1 MITKQTSDF
10 STVDFVTGETL
21 LIDKPLHWSSFKV
34 IHKLRQIIGVKKIGH
49 AGTLD
54 PLATGLLIICTG
66 KKTKQISTFQ
76 DLQKI
81 YTGTITLGGV
91 TASMDSEKEV
101 TDIKP
106 FNLITEE
113 EILTAKK
120 LFEGEIEQTPPMYS
134 AVNYGGK
141 KLYELARKGK
151 TVERSTRSIT
161 VHNFSITK
169 IALPEIDFEITCSK
183 GTYIRVLAND
193 LGEKLGCG
201 AYLSGL
207 RRTAIG
213 DFSVSDALT
222 VEEFAEKYG
231 KEALHFAGNEA

>member
-1 MITKQTSDF
+1 MINQQTSDLVN
-10 STVDFVTGETL
+10 TDFVSGETL

-34 IHKLRQIIGVKKIGH
+34 ISKLRHIIGVKKIGH

-66 KKTKQISTFQ
+66 KKTKQISIFQ
-76 DLQKI
+76 DLRKI

-91 TASMDSEKEV
+91 TASMDSEMEV
-101 TDIKP
+101 TDQKP
-106 FNLITEE
+106 FDLITNE
-113 EILTAKK
+113 EIYAAKK

-141 KLYELARKGK
+141 KLYELARKGR
-151 TVERSTRSIT
+151 TVERSSRSIT
-161 VHNFSITK
+161 VYDFSITK
-169 IALPEIDFEITCSK
+169 IELPNIDFEITCSK

-193 LGEKLGCG
+193 LGEKLGSG
-201 AYLSGL
+201 AYLSSL

-222 VEEFAEKYG
+222 VEEFAEKHSKGRLHLTAG
-231 KEALHFAGNEA
+231 KA

>member
-10 STVDFVTGETL
+10 STVDFVSGETL

-101 TDIKP
+101 TDVKP
-106 FNLITEE
+106 FHLITEE
-113 EILTAKK
+113 EILAAKK
-120 LFEGEIEQTPPMYS
+120 FFEGEIEQTPPMYS

-151 TVERSTRSIT
+151 TVERSSRNIT
-161 VHNFSITK
+161 VHNFSITS

-207 RRTAIG
+207 RRKAIG
-213 DFSVSDALT
+213 DFFVSDALT

-231 KEALHFAGNEA
+231 NKALRLAGNVA

>member
-10 STVDFVTGETL
+10 STVNFVSGEAL

-34 IHKLRQIIGVKKIGH
+34 IHKLRQIISEKKIGH

-66 KKTKQISTFQ
+66 KMTKQISTFQ
-76 DLQKI
+76 DLQKT
-81 YTGTITLGGV
+81 YTGTFTLGGV
-91 TASMDSEKEV
+91 TASMDSEMEV
-101 TDIKP
+101 TDLKP

-113 EILTAKK
+113 EIYTAKK
-120 LFEGEIEQTPPMYS
+120 LFEGEIEQIPPMYS

-151 TVERSTRSIT
+151 TVERSSRNIT
-161 VHNFSITK
+161 IYNFSITK
-169 IALPEIDFEITCSK
+169 IDLPEIYFEITCSK
-183 GTYIRVLAND
+183 GTYIRVLAHD

-213 DFSVSDALT
+213 NFSVSDALT
-222 VEEFAEKYG
+222 VEEFSEKYSE
-231 KEALHFAGNEA
+231 KALHLAHSEA

>member
-1 MITKQTSDF
+1 MINRLTSDF
-10 STVDFVTGETL
+10 SNKDFVLGETL

-34 IHKLRQIIGVKKIGH
+34 VHKLRQIIGVKKIGH

-76 DLQKI
+76 DLKKT

-91 TASMDSEKEV
+91 TASMDAEMEV
-101 TDIKP
+101 TNLKP
-106 FNLITEE
+106 FNAISEE
-113 EILTAKK
+113 EIIAAKK
-120 LFEGEIEQTPPMYS
+120 QFEGEIEQTPPMYS

-141 KLYELARKGK
+141 KLYELARKGR
-151 TVERSTRSIT
+151 TVMRSSRNIS
-161 VHNFSITK
+161 VYKFEITK
-169 IALPEIDFEITCSK
+169 IDLPIIDFEITCSK

-201 AYLSGL
+201 AYLSSL
-207 RRTAIG
+207 RRTTIG

-222 VEEFAEKYG
+222 VEEFSEKHNA
-231 KEALHFAGNEA
+231 KSLQLIESEA

>member
-1 MITKQTSDF
+1 MITKQTGDF
-10 STVDFVTGETL
+10 STVDFVSGETL

-54 PLATGLLIICTG
+54 PLASGLLIICTG

-101 TDIKP
+101 TDHKP
-106 FNLITEE
+106 FNFITEE
-113 EILTAKK
+113 EILAAKK

-151 TVERSTRSIT
+151 TVERSSRSIT
-161 VHNFSITK
+161 VYSFSITN
-169 IALPEIDFEITCSK
+169 IELPEIDFEITCSK

-201 AYLSGL
+201 AYLSCL

-222 VEEFAEKYG
+222 VEEFAEKYAN
-231 KEALHFAGNEA
+231 EALPLAFNEA

>member
-1 MITKQTSDF
+1 MINQQTSDF
-10 STVDFVTGETL
+10 VNTDFVTGETL

-34 IHKLRQIIGVKKIGH
+34 VHKLRQIIGVKKIGH

-54 PLATGLLIICTG
+54 PLASGLLIICTG

-76 DLQKI
+76 DLQKT
-81 YTGTITLGGV
+81 YTGTITLGGI
-91 TASMDSEKEV
+91 TASMDSEMEV

-106 FNLITEE
+106 FDQITEE
-113 EILTAKK
+113 EIYAAKK
-120 LFEGEIEQTPPMYS
+120 YFEGEIEQTPPMYS

-151 TVERSTRSIT
+151 TVVRSSRTIT
-161 VHNFSITK
+161 VYNFLITK
-169 IALPEIDFEITCSK
+169 IDLPKIDFEITCSK
-183 GTYIRVLAND
+183 GTYIRVLAHD
-193 LGEKLGCG
+193 LGKKLGCG
-201 AYLSGL
+201 AYLSSL

-222 VEEFAEKYG
+222 VEELSEKYG
-231 KEALHFAGNEA
+231 QKAHHLAGSAA

>member
-1 MITKQTSDF
+1 MINKRTGDF
-10 STVDFVTGETL
+10 SNVDFVSGETI

-81 YTGTITLGGV
+81 YTGTITLGGI
-91 TASMDSEKEV
+91 TASMDSEMEV
-101 TDIKP
+101 MDHKP
-106 FNLITEE
+106 FEQITEE
-113 EILTAKK
+113 EIYGAKK
-120 LFEGEIEQTPPMYS
+120 YFEGVIEQTPPMYS

-141 KLYELARKGK
+141 KLYELDRKGK
-151 TVERSTRSIT
+151 TVVRSSRTIT
-161 VHNFSITK
+161 VYHFLINK
-169 IALPEIDFEITCSK
+169 IDLPRIDFEITCSK
-183 GTYIRVLAND
+183 GTYIRVLAHD

-201 AYLSGL
+201 AYLSSL

-222 VEEFAEKYG
+222 VEEFSEKHG
-231 KEALHFAGNEA
+231 ENTLHLAHGAV

>member
-1 MITKQTSDF
+1 MINRQTSDF
-10 STVDFVTGETL
+10 SSSNFVSGETI

-34 IHKLRQIIGVKKIGH
+34 VHKLRQIIREKKIGH

-66 KKTKQISTFQ
+66 KMTKQITTYQ
-76 DLQKI
+76 DLQKT

-91 TASMDSEKEV
+91 TASMDSEMEV
-101 TDIKP
+101 TDLKP
-106 FNLITEE
+106 FDAITEE
-113 EILTAKK
+113 DILTAKK
-120 LFEGEIEQTPPMYS
+120 FFEGEIEQTPPMYS

-151 TVERSTRSIT
+151 TVVRSSRKIN
-161 VHNFSITK
+161 VYGFSIIK
-169 IALPEIDFEITCSK
+169 IAMPEIHFEITCSK
-183 GTYIRVLAND
+183 GTYIRVLAHD

-201 AYLSGL
+201 AYLSSL

-213 DFSVSDALT
+213 NFSVTDALT
-222 VEEFAEKYG
+222 VEELAEKLQTH
-231 KEALHFAGNEA
+231 ASIAAGGMA

>member
-1 MITKQTSDF
+1 MITKQTSDL
-10 STVDFVTGETL
+10 STVDFVSGETL

-101 TDIKP
+101 TDVKP

-113 EILTAKK
+113 EILAAKK
-120 LFEGEIEQTPPMYS
+120 HFEGEIEQTPPMYS

-151 TVERSTRSIT
+151 RKLFLLMFCCAR
-161 VHNFSITK
+161 K
-169 IALPEIDFEITCSK
+169 
-183 GTYIRVLAND
+183 VLKV
-193 LGEKLGCG
+193 LLWKL
-201 AYLSGL
+201 
-207 RRTAIG
+207 
-213 DFSVSDALT
+213 F
-222 VEEFAEKYG
+222 FK
-231 KEALHFAGNEA
+231 